1 MLPCPGAP
9 ELSDKDALDALVSC
23 YKRTISESQW
33 RKYVQF
39 YALRTG
45 ACACKG
51 DSDAGSQR

>member
-9 ELSDKDALDALVSC
+9 ELSDKDALAALVSC

-39 YALRTG
+39 YAPDGSLRL
-45 ACACKG
+45 
-51 DSDAGSQR
+51 